1 MAPSAYTEDYY
12 LILELDQTATLDLIA
27 KSYKR
32 LALKLHPDRNPQ
44 RDATEA
50 FQRLSRAYET
60 LKNDEERQKYDRVYP
75 SLRGKRASSYQQ
87 TQQTYP
93 TSAPTAQQEVASFH
107 AQKTAIEKAGQ
118 ERAARWRTHN
128 STYASSIFEIKRE
141 ITRVEQEIANLNSIL
156 AAEAAEEA
164 QKNSWTTWLLS
175 PLYKKAVESDEEKAR
190 KDRARQERRIEKDMK
205 ERRLDDKKKFLKETE
220 DSMIKSKAEFLAA
233 DQRDDV
239 LIRNLKYK
247 IQAIG
252 NKQRQEREKAEQDRM
267 AEQMR
272 RQREDREKR
281 KREAAELRRQQQAE
295 EQRRREE
302 EQKRFDEMFRDIFTQ
317 ARTSTTS
324 SNSRERY
331 ASNTGTTT
339 CRHDGWWPKI
349 QGRTTCPT
357 CYESW
362 TYLLQCPGCAM
373 KACPKCQA
381 AVRPRRTNRRAPPRF
396 RTPSPTYWDWDD

>member
-1 MAPSAYTEDYY
+1 M
-12 LILELDQTATLDLIA
+12 
-27 KSYKR
+27 KR
-32 LALKLHPDRNPQ
+32 GIR
-44 RDATEA
+44 RM
-50 FQRLSRAYET
+50 
-60 LKNDEERQKYDRVYP
+60 
-75 SLRGKRASSYQQ
+75 
-87 TQQTYP
+87 
-93 TSAPTAQQEVASFH
+93 
-107 AQKTAIEKAGQ
+107 
-118 ERAARWRTHN
+118 
-128 STYASSIFEIKRE
+128 
-141 ITRVEQEIANLNSIL
+141 EQEIANLNSIL

-175 PLYKKAVESDEEKAR
+175 PLHKKAVESDEEKAR

-205 ERRLDDKKKFLKETE
+205 ERRLFDKKSFLKDTE
-220 DSMIKSKAEFLAA
+220 DSMMKSKDVFLAA
-233 DQRDDV
+233 DQRDNA
-239 LIRNLKYK
+239 LICSLKYK

-252 NKQRQEREKAEQDRM
+252 NRQRQREKAERDRV

-281 KREAAELRRQQQAE
+281 EREAAELRRQQQAAQQAA

-302 EQKRFDEMFRDIFTQ
+302 EQKRFDEMFRDIYTQ
-317 ARTSTTS
+317 APTSATS

-339 CRHDGWWPKI
+339 CRHDGWWPKV